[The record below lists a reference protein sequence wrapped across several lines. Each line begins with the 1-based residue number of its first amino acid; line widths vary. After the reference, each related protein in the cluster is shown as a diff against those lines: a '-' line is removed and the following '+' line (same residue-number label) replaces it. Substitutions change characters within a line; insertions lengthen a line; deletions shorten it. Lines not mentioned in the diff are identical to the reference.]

1 MKRYT
6 NTPLVSVGRAKGT
19 SNSVYNIRLG
29 VSSGNIRFTTRTLQ
43 ESQRLD
49 VLAGIEYGDSK
60 LWWVIAAASN
70 IGWSLQVP
78 PGTLLRIPD
87 LQDVSRVI

>member
-1 MKRYT
+1 MNRYAT
-6 NTPLVSVGRAKGT
+6 TPIINVGMSKGT
-19 SNSVYNIRLG
+19 SSAVHNIRIG
-29 VSSGNIRFTTRTLQ
+29 VSSGSVRFSERTLQ

-70 IGWSLQVP
+70 VGWGMQVP
-78 PGTLLRIPD
+78 AGTLIRIPA
-87 LQDVSRVI
+87 LSDVERVM